1 MISKV
6 KCRLPTMLS
15 ILLQQKGIDFN
26 ELLRLIHCSE
36 LISCSSTG
44 FELTVDEY
52 FLFWR
57 TLKNISTNPLL
68 GLELGAEIKPE
79 TFDPVFLAAL
89 ASNTYQDAL
98 SRLARFKKLL
108 YPAKIHI
115 IENDSE
121 VLISHCWTGVHDS
134 EPDMLVDTEISFILR
149 LGSLGLQQKVI
160 PNRVELTR
168 DAIAPGY
175 AEKIGCYV
183 KPNAKANIL
192 VLGKDVYQKSF
203 ITANPDLLEIL
214 DIPLKNK
221 LALSHHHH
229 SITLQVKKVL
239 VNIITGEKP
248 SLERVAAELSMS
260 PRTLQR
266 KLSLHNTN
274 FNTLLTE
281 VRKEMAS
288 YYLEQKGLKKGEI
301 AFLLGFDSVNSFY
314 RSYKKWR

>member
-1 MISKV
+1 
-6 KCRLPTMLS
+6 ML
-15 ILLQQKGIDFN
+15 
-26 ELLRLIHCSE
+26 
-36 LISCSSTG
+36 
-44 FELTVDEY
+44 
-52 FLFWR
+52 
-57 TLKNISTNPLL
+57 
-68 GLELGAEIKPE
+68 
-79 TFDPVFLAAL
+79 
-89 ASNTYQDAL
+89 
-98 SRLARFKKLL
+98 
-108 YPAKIHI
+108 
-115 IENDSE
+115 
-121 VLISHCWTGVHDS
+121 
-134 EPDMLVDTEISFILR
+134 
-149 LGSLGLQQKVI
+149 
-160 PNRVELTR
+160 
-168 DAIAPGY
+168 
-175 AEKIGCYV
+175 KIGCYV

-248 SLERVAAELSMS
+248 SLERVAAELSMN

-266 KLSLHNTN
+266 KLSQHNTN

-288 YYLEQKGLKKGEI
+288 YYMEKKGLKKGEV